1 VFEESR
7 YFVRADRYVNDPKSP
22 TRYRLVQQ
30 LRMFGEITEPEAE
43 GYRAFIGRSVVSSLP
58 YDDARTIRLA
68 EAFGFE
74 AFLGNIQSES
84 GRFVILEVS
93 RAEREGAADDDG
105 AWDEAGEK
113 LMHAHERFQPHLVH
127 ELLEGGAPICRPEFF
142 REGACLINL
151 FLEGFADSINA
162 RLKAPHKDLTHEALY
177 EMATGLEAPAD
188 GPLPVSLTAATA
200 WMRKWRI
207 PAYAVN
213 LIGELIYRYDPR
225 EDGKQV
231 NSNLKKGP
239 RVFYLVA
246 HDNHAY
252 TIPRDN
258 AAVHKF
264 ADLVTGQDVR
274 TPEGRLERRRRELAG
289 TLGQQLPC
297 AKLWHHPKKR
307 EPLTAESC
315 AVVDCANGCIE
326 ILEDAERK
334 GVKMAITGAEPDEL
348 IQELWAQNHEVLI
361 TQMKFGVAEAFVVQ
375 MARRTLYVRRA
386 VDGETRGDQPCLR
399 EDFTIE
405 TQNVFDSA
413 LLRLRETVTPRNA
426 LSRYSPA
433 LGGALRAYKRG
444 PRVGRFGAH
453 HDLDVPAHRTR
464 RFIGVDVRRA
474 YTAELM
480 AIRAIPVFS
489 IFDEPR
495 GYTAGDKIEA
505 TSYYLVRVTVAGRD
519 GIIFSDEHDGV
530 WGETVEFAR
539 AEGLPFEIVG
549 VCTPHRVV
557 KVSCAAEIQRLYGEV
572 SDDVA
577 KAVPNIA
584 YGFGNKNQSS
594 KQEGR
599 LFKSEEE
606 ARSVSSCV
614 MAYGPGFLAMMSG
627 KQELAEGY
635 LPVARLVLEG
645 ARRKLY
651 KAAKALRPIGA
662 VAVRSDCVYV
672 PEDRVA
678 EIPAAMAA
686 AGLIMVDKALPVFE
700 NVGRFRL
707 EEPKALCELP
717 REPLGPRRSSA
728 APSCEF
734 IIDAPAFVDIDM
746 ADEWDAEEATA
757 LYPLLPGST
766 EHPCAASK
774 HHIPAPIADD
784 DLDELLADDGAF
796 ATLTPPGAPKYWWMA
811 PQEVLADLP
820 ELSHDNLLIVAD
832 VPGAGKSYLSKQ
844 YARDHG
850 EVETTLF
857 VDPWNTGRDDDLA
870 DGFHAVTLHTLCGKI
885 GGDNA
890 DGAKKP
896 LDVSGYKRVV
906 FQEVFLYPT
915 PQRGWILAFCS
926 RHPELAYTGNGD
938 PGQNRPVGEE
948 LAMTDAKADAY
959 AFSNLATIFPRRL
972 TLHRNKR
979 CGAAESARMEALC
992 ANLLRAEK
1000 PAREILLDA
1009 GLHRIAF
1016 DDMCAGDWAK
1026 PQIAAYRS
1034 TVRRANATAHQS
1046 VAPLGQGLR
1055 ELRVGDR
1062 VVGAD
1067 GGCRGRGGRINSN
1080 ATYSVL
1086 AVGSTH
1092 VKLIGNDGGE
1102 REITNEAAAKKLARP
1117 YVNTCH
1123 AYQGTSLGPTVYI
1136 HDWQSPMA
1144 THRWVRTAVSRATSM
1159 NIVLVDSV
1167 KTVLAVSDDLVAG
1180 RIAGHAAADAA
1191 KGMAYEDK
1199 DYVNPEWVH
1208 AQFRKQGW
1216 GCGECGGSLED
1227 WSVDRINNA
1236 LPHAQNNCQIV
1247 CRPCQHASGHREQQ
1261 QDAAARQ
1268 EEAALGACDALD
1280 KIIAWVI

>member
-1 VFEESR
+1 
-7 YFVRADRYVNDPKSP
+7 
-22 TRYRLVQQ
+22 
-30 LRMFGEITEPEAE
+30 
-43 GYRAFIGRSVVSSLP
+43 
-58 YDDARTIRLA
+58 
-68 EAFGFE
+68 
-74 AFLGNIQSES
+74 
-84 GRFVILEVS
+84 
-93 RAEREGAADDDG
+93 
-105 AWDEAGEK
+105 
-113 LMHAHERFQPHLVH
+113 
-127 ELLEGGAPICRPEFF
+127 
-142 REGACLINL
+142 
-151 FLEGFADSINA
+151 
-162 RLKAPHKDLTHEALY
+162 
-177 EMATGLEAPAD
+177 
-188 GPLPVSLTAATA
+188 
-200 WMRKWRI
+200 
-207 PAYAVN
+207 
-213 LIGELIYRYDPR
+213 
-225 EDGKQV
+225 
-231 NSNLKKGP
+231 
-239 RVFYLVA
+239 
-246 HDNHAY
+246 
-252 TIPRDN
+252 
-258 AAVHKF
+258 
-264 ADLVTGQDVR
+264 
-274 TPEGRLERRRRELAG
+274 
-289 TLGQQLPC
+289 
-297 AKLWHHPKKR
+297 
-307 EPLTAESC
+307 
-315 AVVDCANGCIE
+315 
-326 ILEDAERK
+326 
-334 GVKMAITGAEPDEL
+334 
-348 IQELWAQNHEVLI
+348 
-361 TQMKFGVAEAFVVQ
+361 
-375 MARRTLYVRRA
+375 
-386 VDGETRGDQPCLR
+386 
-399 EDFTIE
+399 
-405 TQNVFDSA
+405 
-413 LLRLRETVTPRNA
+413 
-426 LSRYSPA
+426 
-433 LGGALRAYKRG
+433 
-444 PRVGRFGAH
+444 
-453 HDLDVPAHRTR
+453 VPA
-464 RFIGVDVRRA
+464 
-474 YTAELM
+474 
-480 AIRAIPVFS
+480 
-489 IFDEPR
+489 
-495 GYTAGDKIEA
+495 
-505 TSYYLVRVTVAGRD
+505 AGRD
-519 GIIFSDEHDGV
+519 GIRGIIFSDEHDGI

-557 KVSCAAEIQRLYGEV
+557 KVSCAAEIQRLYASV

-645 ARRKLY
+645 CRRKLY
-651 KAAKALRPIGA
+651 KVAKALRQLGP
-662 VAVRSDCVYV
+662 VAVKTDCCYV
-672 PEDRVA
+672 PEDRAA

-686 AGLIMVDKALPVFE
+686 AGLIMEDKAQPVFE

-707 EEPKALCELP
+707 EEPKALENIP
-717 REPLGPRRSSA
+717 REALGPRRNGT
-728 APSCEF
+728 PSCSEF
-734 IIDAPAFVDIDM
+734 ITTAPTFLDISM

-766 EHPCAASK
+766 QHPRADSK
-774 HHIPAPIADD
+774 LHLSAPIADD

-796 ATLTPPGAPKYWWMA
+796 AALAPPKVPKLWWEA
-811 PQEVLADLP
+811 QQEVLADLP
-820 ELSHDNLLIVAD
+820 ELSHDSLLIVAD
-832 VPGAGKSYLSKQ
+832 VPGAGKSYISKQ

-906 FQEVFLYPT
+906 FQEVFLYT
-915 PQRGWILAFCS
+915 TTQKAWILTFCFG
-926 RHPELAYTGNGD
+926 HPELAYTGNGD

-948 LAMTDAKADAY
+948 LAMTNAEADAY

-1055 ELRVGDR
+1055 ELRVGDK

-1067 GGCRGRGGRINSN
+1067 GGCWGRGGRINSN
-1080 ATYSVL
+1080 AAYSVL

-1092 VKLIGNDGGE
+1092 VKLVGKDGGVK
-1102 REITNEAAAKKLARP
+1102 EITNEAAAKKLARP

-1136 HDWQSPMA
+1136 HDWESPMA

-1167 KTVLAVSDDLVAG
+1167 QTVLAVSGALVAG
-1180 RIAGHAAADAA
+1180 RIAGHVAADAA

-1208 AQFRKQGW
+1208 AQFRKQQW

-1236 LPHAQNNCQIV
+1236 LPHVQNNCQLV
-1247 CRPCQHASGHREQQ
+1247 CRSCQHASGHREQQ

-1268 EEAALGACDALD
+1268 DEALAKAALGAHEVLD
-1280 KIIAWVI
+1280 KIIAWVV